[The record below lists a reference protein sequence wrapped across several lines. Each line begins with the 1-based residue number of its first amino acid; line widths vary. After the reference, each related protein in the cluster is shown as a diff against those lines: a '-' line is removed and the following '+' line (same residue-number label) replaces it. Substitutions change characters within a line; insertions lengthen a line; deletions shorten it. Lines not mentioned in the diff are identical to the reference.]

1 MRWLAQLRRSREG
14 HQDKRKSPRSPGG
27 ALVAHYW
34 TGGAPS
40 PRRISNVSVDG
51 AYVEAPDK
59 WYPGT
64 VITLILQLGFAR
76 PASPDE
82 ESPTDGELS
91 PRAIRAVVVRS
102 APDGFG
108 VEFLFGNDDERIGF
122 GQFLRDAVGIDG
134 PDGTSLPG
142 SNQASSS

>member
-1 MRWLAQLRRSREG
+1 
-14 HQDKRKSPRSPGG
+14 
-27 ALVAHYW
+27 
-34 TGGAPS
+34 
-40 PRRISNVSVDG
+40 VSVDG
-51 AYVEAPDK
+51 AYLEAPDK

-64 VITLILQLGFAR
+64 VITLILQLGSAR

-91 PRAIRAVVVRS
+91 PCAIRAVVVRS

-122 GQFLRDAVGIDG
+122 GQFLREAVGMDG
-134 PDGTSLPG
+134 SDGTSLPG